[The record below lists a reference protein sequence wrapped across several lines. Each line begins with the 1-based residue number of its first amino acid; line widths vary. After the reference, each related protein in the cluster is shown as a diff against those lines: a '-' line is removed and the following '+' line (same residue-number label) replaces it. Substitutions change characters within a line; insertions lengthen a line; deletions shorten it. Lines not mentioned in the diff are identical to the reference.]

1 MNSESIHEQITSDI
15 AFSLVMA
22 LIKQNAPLST
32 PIAICPGMTLG
43 DFVTDEEL
51 HILQQ
56 ETDK

>member
-1 MNSESIHEQITSDI
+1 MHPDSVQEQITADI

>member
-1 MNSESIHEQITSDI
+1 MNPDSVQEQITADI

-32 PIAICPGMTLG
+32 PIAMCPGMTLG
-43 DFVTDEEL
+43 DFVSDQEMHL
-51 HILQQ
+51 LQQ

>member
-32 PIAICPGMTLG
+32 PIAVCPGMTLG

>member
-1 MNSESIHEQITSDI
+1 MNPDSVQEQITADI

-32 PIAICPGMTLG
+32 PITMCPGMTLG
-43 DFVTDEEL
+43 DFVSDQEMWV
-51 HILQQ
+51 LQQ